1 MGRITGGVNIGS
13 IPGLITYL
21 NADVFTSGSTSWD
34 NLLTSGVSTGSLV
47 NGPTYTS
54 GPIASINFDGINDHA
69 NINLPN
75 AGTYSTISVEGWI
88 KWISYNN
95 GMFLG
100 MDGYDV
106 FTANNCLGYNNGQS
120 NVVGIDAATVNSLG
134 LIGNWKHYVFVMNS
148 SGLLSQNKIYI
159 NSIPYALTPV
169 LNSDGN
175 CLGISTNLRLC
186 EWNNTVGNYAGNLSY
201 STCLVYNREL
211 TQSEITTNF
220 NGTKVIYGL

>member
-21 NADVFTSGSTSWD
+21 NADVFTSGSTNWD

-75 AGTYSTISVEGWI
+75 AGTYSTISIEGWI
-88 KWISYNN
+88 RWNSGT

-100 MDGYDV
+100 MDSYDV
-106 FTANNCLGYNNGQS
+106 WTNSDCLGYNNANS
-120 NVVGIDAATVNSLG
+120 NVVGINAATVTSLG
-134 LIGNWKHYVFVMNS
+134 LIGNWRHYVFVMNA

-159 NSIPYALTPV
+159 NGVSQILTPV
-169 LNSDGN
+169 VGGDGT
-175 CLGISTNLRLC
+175 CSGISTNLRLC
-186 EWNNTVGNYAGNLSY
+186 EWNNTVGSYAGNLSY

-211 TQSEITTNF
+211 TQSEITNNF

>member
-21 NADVFTSGSTSWD
+21 NAEVFTSGSTSWG
-34 NLLTSGVSTGSLV
+34 NLLSPGVSTGSLV

-88 KWISYNN
+88 RWNSGT

-100 MDGYDV
+100 MDSYDV
-106 FTANNCLGYNNGQS
+106 YTANGCLGYNNGQS

-134 LIGNWKHYVFVMNS
+134 LIGNWKHYVFVINS

-159 NSIPYALTPV
+159 NSISYTLTPV
-169 LNSDGN
+169 LAADGN

-201 STCLVYNREL
+201 ATCLVYNREL
-211 TQSEITTNF
+211 TQSEITNNF
-220 NGTKVIYGL
+220 NGQKSIYGL

>member
-21 NADVFTSGSTSWD
+21 NANVFTSGSTNWD

-88 KWISYNN
+88 KWIGGTG

-106 FTANNCLGYNNGQS
+106 WTNGGCLGYNNGAS

-134 LIGNWKHYVFVMNS
+134 LIGNWRHYVFVINS

-169 LNSDGN
+169 VAADGN

-211 TQSEITTNF
+211 TQSEITNNF
-220 NGTKVIYGL
+220 NGQKSIYGL